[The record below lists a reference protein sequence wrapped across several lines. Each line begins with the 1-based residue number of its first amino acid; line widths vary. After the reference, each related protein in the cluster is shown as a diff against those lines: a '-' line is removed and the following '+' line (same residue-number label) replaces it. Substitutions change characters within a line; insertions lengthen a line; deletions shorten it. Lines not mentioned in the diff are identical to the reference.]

1 MYICNVAT
9 TSTDRDSISYTERV
23 ESMYFA
29 KVHSP
34 LGSKHRRIEKR
45 VDESKGQV
53 INNQEERKNCVLK
66 SRKLFYRT

>member
-9 TSTDRDSISYTERV
+9 TSTDRDSITYTERV

-34 LGSKHRRIEKR
+34 LGLKTPSYRKR